1 MLFSCK
7 TEPVPQVLPSPEQ
20 LAYQQMEMVGF
31 IHFTVNSFTDKEW
44 GYGDEDPAIFN
55 PTELDAE
62 QWVLAAKAGGLK
74 QLILT
79 AQRLYRAQCKEQSFS
94 RGAW

>member
-1 MLFSCK
+1 MMKRLLIITVPALLLGACK
-7 TEPVPQVLPSPEQ
+7 EESGQVVPSAGQ

-31 IHFTVNSFTDKEW
+31 IHFTVNTFTDKEW

-62 QWVLAAKAGGLK
+62 QWVKAARAG
-74 QLILT
+74 
-79 AQRLYRAQCKEQSFS
+79 
-94 RGAW
+94 